1 MNRHNL
7 SQRGFTLLEVL
18 VAMAVLAISMG
29 AVIKVAA
36 EGGNNAGYLRE
47 QTLASWV
54 ALNKVNEVL
63 LARSWPEVGNS
74 QGVATMAGREWHWEM
89 RVSGT
94 ADEALRRLDIAVSAS
109 DHPAVSLAELSAFK
123 GRPQ

>member
-1 MNRHNL
+1 MNPHNL

-36 EGGNNAGYLRE
+36 EGGHNAGYLRE

-54 ALNKVNEVL
+54 ALNKVNEVIL
-63 LARSWPEVGNS
+63 DRSWPEVGNS
-74 QGVATMAGREWHWEM
+74 QGVATLAGREWRWEM
-89 RVSGT
+89 RISNT
-94 ADEALRRLDIAVSAS
+94 ADEDLRRLDIAVSAS
-109 DHPAVSLAELSAFK
+109 DNAAVSLAELSAFK